1 MIAGLNKL
9 VTRRLLDY
17 ILVLYFQFENGSIV
31 IMVENYLHDTH
42 SVVVVLISGLS
53 SG

>member
-17 ILVLYFQFENGSIV
+17 ILGFYYQFKNSSIE